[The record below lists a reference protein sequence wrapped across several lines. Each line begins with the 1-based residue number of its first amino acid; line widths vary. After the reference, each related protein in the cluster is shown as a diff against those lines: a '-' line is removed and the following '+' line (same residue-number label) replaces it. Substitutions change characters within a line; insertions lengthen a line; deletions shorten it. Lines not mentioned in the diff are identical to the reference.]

1 MKILKRTINA
11 TICAGDMIEFSFLS
25 IEFGRDKPL
34 IELVDLGIVKAE
46 NTITGSLFMLL

>member
-1 MKILKRTINA
+1 MKSLKQIKNF
-11 TICAGDMIEFSFLS
+11 TICAGVTTEFSFLA

-34 IELVDLGIVKAE
+34 IELVDLGIGKAE